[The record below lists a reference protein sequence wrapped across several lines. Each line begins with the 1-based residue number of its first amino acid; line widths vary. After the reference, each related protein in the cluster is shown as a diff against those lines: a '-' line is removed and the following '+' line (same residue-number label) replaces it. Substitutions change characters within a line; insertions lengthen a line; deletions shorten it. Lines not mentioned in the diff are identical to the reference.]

1 MRIFTFPQGIV
12 RYSCYS
18 GRANWCLGSFNTTLY
33 SSGEKRVSNEEP
45 CSTIVL
51 GVAVAVVAAVVVA
64 VAVLVV
70 AAVVVAVKSTR

>member
-1 MRIFTFPQGIV
+1 MVLSIQHFTAQEKKE
-12 RYSCYS
+12 
-18 GRANWCLGSFNTTLY
+18 SF
-33 SSGEKRVSNEEP
+33 SNEEP